1 MSWGLQRELLLRYW
15 FVCFFLLS
23 SCWIVSD
30 SLRPYGLQHAKL
42 PCPSPSP
49 GMCPSSCPLNRWC
62 YPTISSSVLHFSY
75 LQSFPASR
83 YFPVSQ
89 LFESGGKVLE
99 LQLQHQSFQ
108 RVFRVDFPQDWLFDL
123 CHQITFSFHFQNL
136 KSEISWVIASN
147 MGNFCLRIR
156 LNKHRPELEVN
167 VQICKT
173 EDEMVG

>member
-1 MSWGLQRELLLRYW
+1 MLLGLKPGIESSFCCCSVTKLCPPLQPHRLQRTR
-15 FVCFFLLS
+15 FP
-23 SCWIVSD
+23 
-30 SLRPYGLQHAKL
+30 R
-42 PCPSPSP
+42 PSPSP
-49 GMCPSSCPLNRWC
+49 AVCPSSCPLNRWC

-167 VQICKT
+167 VQICKI
-173 EDEMVG
+173 VNYW